1 MCDSNGGFIMIKL
14 TNVSKIYRKGKE
26 KIYALEDLSLSLN
39 SGDFCIIHGGS
50 GSGKSTLL
58 MTAGAMMQPEMGT
71 VEYNNENIYK
81 MSARKRNQLRRT
93 ALGFIF
99 QKFYLLP
106 YLDIY
111 NNIKVTAS
119 LNNIPDTDRKIR
131 EIAEEMGLSD
141 RLTHLPSELS
151 VGQQQRVATARSL
164 VYNPD
169 VILAD
174 EPTGN
179 LDETNRDIII
189 SRLKEETKRG
199 TIIIMVTHDES
210 LLKNANITVEL
221 REGKILTKKEN

>member
-1 MCDSNGGFIMIKL
+1 MIKL
-14 TNVSKIYRKGKE
+14 TDVSKIYRKGSE
-26 KIYALEDLSLSLN
+26 KIYALKEVSLSLN
-39 SGDFCIIHGGS
+39 KGDFCIIHGGS

-58 MTAGAMMQPEMGT
+58 MTAGAMMQPDTGS
-71 VEYNNENIYK
+71 VEYNGEDIYK
-81 MSARKRNQLRRT
+81 MRSGKRNQLRRT

-106 YLDIY
+106 YLDVY

-119 LNNIPDTDRKIR
+119 LNNIPDADRKIR

-169 VILAD
+169 IILAD

-179 LDETNRDIII
+179 LDDSNRDIII

-210 LLKNANITVEL
+210 LLKYANVTIKL
-221 REGKILTKKEN
+221 KEGKIL